1 MIEINLSTKG
11 KEDISNF
18 GGINWSLVNVK
29 FSLLGI
35 VLLYLLPFV
44 ISSYFESD
52 ITLYE
57 NEQKELVKENR
68 TKLSELR
75 KYDSIKDQVRELEE
89 QQEALKAKITVI
101 KKIIDKRRNPFNVL
115 KYISENTPDDVWLT
129 ELELDNEKI
138 KLLGYSTS
146 WKSIA
151 DFIENIKSS
160 IFFNGN
166 VSYNKPEGAT
176 DKIKN
181 RRVESFEITTEIVG
195 F

>member
-35 VLLYLLPFV
+35 VLLYLLPYV

>member
-1 MIEINLSTKG
+1 M
-11 KEDISNF
+11 
-18 GGINWSLVNVK
+18 
-29 FSLLGI
+29 
-35 VLLYLLPFV
+35 
-44 ISSYFESD
+44 
-52 ITLYE
+52 
-57 NEQKELVKENR
+57 
-68 TKLSELR
+68 
-75 KYDSIKDQVRELEE
+75 
-89 QQEALKAKITVI
+89 KAKITVI